1 MNFRPITFETGA
13 VRAAVLIA
21 ATALLSACGQSSVRP
36 DAPGAQS
43 PTTGQPASSAAK
55 STRRGGAYYKDDGPD
70 DVPPDNLA
78 LVPDAVPRLEPL
90 HRFANRPYSV
100 FGKGYVPATELAP
113 FRERGLASWYGRR
126 FHGQPTSSGEPY
138 DMYAM
143 TAAHPTLP
151 IPSYARVTNVATRQ
165 SVVVRIND
173 RGPFHDDRVMDLS
186 YTAAFKLGYIN
197 RGSAE
202 VEIEQILPAAFDSS
216 SMAKRGDVPAEPVV
230 RKPMPSAPNP
240 AADVAVVRLT
250 QLAAATSGVFLQL
263 GAFSSVDNA
272 EGFRAAIE
280 REMSAFAE
288 RLELLADGDRVRL
301 HAGPYASVDEARRVA
316 DRIASAMKVKPF
328 VVLR

>member
-1 MNFRPITFETGA
+1 MTFETGI
-13 VRAAVLIA
+13 VRVAALIA
-21 ATALLSACGQSSVRP
+21 ASALLSACGQSSVRP
-36 DAPGAQS
+36 DATGAQS
-43 PTTGQPASSAAK
+43 PTTGQAASSAAK

-100 FGKGYVPATELAP
+100 FGKEYVPATELAP
-113 FRERGLASWYGRR
+113 YRERGLASWYGRR

-202 VEIEQILPAAFDSS
+202 VEIEQILPGAFDSS
-216 SMAKRGDVPAEPVV
+216 SMAKRGDGPAAPVV
-230 RKPMPSAPNP
+230 RKSIPSAVNP
-240 AADVAVVRLT
+240 AADVAVVRQTQPLT
-250 QLAAATSGVFLQL
+250 PLAAATSGVFLQL

-316 DRIASAMKVKPF
+316 DRIASTMKVKPF